1 MGRWEEDGWQEEDL
15 NKLKLK
21 FLSSMF
27 ACKEPQGVDVTVYF
41 AKYLNMVGITS
52 DTYPIYLSLFRKQN
66 HWVVDALIGDT
77 DPRDVF
83 KEIQPNFFILAECFK
98 AFADSAR
105 GGIYPKSLL
114 VFLGILEITYKNP
127 LEGYRVFPLNAENVN
142 HLGKHLDEEKDQ
154 MDPLNRSILMILDK
168 VASLMDPGTLENE
181 DIDIMKVATQANN
194 IRGKFLDMTK
204 HLNEALPELLLNKGN
219 FEEDEVPPTQV

>member
-114 VFLGILEITYKNP
+114 VFSGFWRLRIKIRWK
-127 LEGYRVFPLNAENVN
+127 
-142 HLGKHLDEEKDQ
+142 
-154 MDPLNRSILMILDK
+154 
-168 VASLMDPGTLENE
+168 GT
-181 DIDIMKVATQANN
+181 
-194 IRGKFLDMTK
+194 GCFLLTRRM
-204 HLNEALPELLLNKGN
+204 
-219 FEEDEVPPTQV
+219 